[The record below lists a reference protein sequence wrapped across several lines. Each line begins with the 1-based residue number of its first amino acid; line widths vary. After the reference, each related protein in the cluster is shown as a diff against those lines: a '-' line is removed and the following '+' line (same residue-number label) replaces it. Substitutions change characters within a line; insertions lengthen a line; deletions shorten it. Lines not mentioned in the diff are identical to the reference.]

1 MKCILKFQTHIIIHK
16 KLIKEDFNESLLPMI
31 CFYQDFS
38 EEELNNKELKPIEI
52 NEKIIHNLNDL
63 MKNSQ
68 FKKVLNK
75 TYKI

>member
-1 MKCILKFQTHIIIHK
+1 MDELDI
-16 KLIKEDFNESLLPMI
+16 PMI

-63 MKNSQ
+63 MRNTQ